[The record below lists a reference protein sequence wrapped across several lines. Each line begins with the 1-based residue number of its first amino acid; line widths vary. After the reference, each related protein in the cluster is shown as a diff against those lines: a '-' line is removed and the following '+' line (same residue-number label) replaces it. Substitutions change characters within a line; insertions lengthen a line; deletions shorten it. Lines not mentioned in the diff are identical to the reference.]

1 MTSELDNKANPPIY
15 CDYFKLQ
22 LIEELALE
30 KDYREL
36 HYGKVA
42 VIGRFS
48 SETEV
53 ICLENVLIEH
63 MPREYRLSTGTISV
77 LLLDFHYDK
86 VYGEPLTHRNLC
98 ILRGEVLLFNLEKP
112 TSPKLS
118 TRFIHE
124 TLSKLNVAQQIEFL
138 ENIHRTYK
146 PAINVWYAK
155 RIELASELIQRKLE
169 LRMLDSNQ

>member
-1 MTSELDNKANPPIY
+1 MNNELENGETLPKY

-22 LIEELALE
+22 LVEELALE

-48 SETEV
+48 SEPEV
-53 ICLENVLIEH
+53 ICLENVLIER
-63 MPREYRLSTGTISV
+63 MPKEYRLSTGALSV
-77 LLLDFHYDK
+77 LLLDFDYDK
-86 VYGEPLTHRNLC
+86 VYGEPLTHGHLC
-98 ILRGEVLLFNLEKP
+98 IVRGEVILCNLEKP
-112 TSPKLS
+112 TSPRLS

-124 TLSKLNVAQQIEFL
+124 NLRKLNESQQKEYL
-138 ENIHRTYK
+138 QDIHKTYK
-146 PAINVWYAK
+146 PAINVWHAK